1 MGSNFR
7 FVIFAKSQYGQDNIF
22 FEKIRFKDQIW
33 FFYQLSQ
40 IIFKFVSIRQYP
52 SSFIFRTLKSKTTC
66 KEENPECVLPEKP
79 SKLVNPIVACTSAC
93 DDKQNCSMFN
103 VTAKG
108 FFSSYT
114 QKIEQEVL
122 DGAKALINEVELFL
136 LNSNYCII
144 NLVQHVINHF

>member
-1 MGSNFR
+1 MDLWFLPKANMAKI
-7 FVIFAKSQYGQDNIF
+7 IFSSR
-22 FEKIRFKDQIW
+22 RFKDQIW

-122 DGAKALINEVELFL
+122 DGAKALINEVEVFL
-136 LNSNYCII
+136 LNSNYCNI
-144 NLVQHVINHF
+144 NLVVVCTS